1 MQWAD
6 IVNDKSLQ
14 DLPYKI
20 ELNGWGQIV
29 MSPASNRH
37 SGYQG
42 QILRLIYLQ
51 MTSGNAFP
59 ESAVDTTDGV
69 KVPYVVWMSDAFFA
83 RYAYSTPYPRAPELC
98 VEVLSPSNSP
108 EEISHK
114 IALYFEQGAQEV
126 WTCSEFGTIEF
137 FDSNG
142 LQNQSQIF
150 PRFPNQLS

>member
-6 IVNDKSLQ
+6 ILNDRSLQ

-59 ESAVDTTDGV
+59 ESALETTDGV
-69 KVPYVVWMSDAFFA
+69 KVPDVVWMSDDFFA
-83 RYAYSTPYPRAPELC
+83 RHAYSTPYPEAPELC
-98 VEVLSPSNSP
+98 VEVLSPSNRP
-108 EEISHK
+108 EEIAHK
-114 IALYFEQGAQEV
+114 IALFFEQHAQEV
-126 WTCSEFGTIEF
+126 WTCSESGMIRFY
-137 FDSNG
+137 DSDG
-142 LQNQSQIF
+142 AMHRSKLFPQFPDQI
-150 PRFPNQLS
+150 